1 MNLTWTLLLLLLLEL
16 TVFAS
21 GLPFSR
27 RHIDN
32 PRSWV
37 PGGQHRYCD
46 VMMRRRWLIHRGRC
60 KQINTFIH
68 EDLATIADFCTTPAV
83 PCTSSGSLL
92 SCHNSSHDVSV
103 TDCFA
108 KAGTRPPY
116 CHYQKKD
123 SIRPI
128 CVGCKNGAPV
138 HLDS

>member
-1 MNLTWTLLLLLLLEL
+1 
-16 TVFAS
+16 
-21 GLPFSR
+21 
-27 RHIDN
+27 
-32 PRSWV
+32 
-37 PGGQHRYCD
+37 
-46 VMMRRRWLIHRGRC
+46 

-68 EDLATIADFCTTPAV
+68 EDLATIADFCTSPAV